1 MAGQYIHRN
10 DIIQGQ
16 YSILACQLENQERSQ
31 QISEQIGWFSV
42 WILHTQ
48 AVTGQNAPVLSYWSF
63 AVNVCSSQL
72 LSRRISCQIF
82 LTLFKFIHF
91 LWNILYSLLS
101 IPSVVAPVP
110 ATIWILVPHLEVQ
123 NSLLRD
129 PSCYRI
135 GPCNLFSTQTFRKF
149 NSNL

>member
-1 MAGQYIHRN
+1 MAGQYIHLN

-16 YSILACQLENQERSQ
+16 DSILACQLESQERSQ
-31 QISEQIGWFSV
+31 QTSEQIGWFSV

-48 AVTGQNAPVLSYWSF
+48 AVTGQNAPVLSHWSF
-63 AVNVCSSQL
+63 AVNVCSNQL
-72 LSRRISCQIF
+72 VPRSISCQIF
-82 LTLFKFIHF
+82 LTLFQFIHV
-91 LWNILYSLLS
+91 LQNILYSLLS

-129 PSCYRI
+129 PSSYRI
-135 GPCNLFSTQTFRKF
+135 RLCNLF
-149 NSNL
+149 